1 MSCNGMA
8 SSFFPSGFMFQLQAL
23 CEDDHR
29 LASPVRSLIPTN
41 LHHLRGVAPETGKRS
56 ASFSGA
62 ETCEEANGDDESSD
76 DASLAGEKKRRLN
89 VEQVRTLEKSF
100 ELGNKLEPERKMQLA
115 VALGLRPRQVA
126 IWFQNRRARWKTKQL
141 EKDYDVLRRQFD
153 AIKAKNEALQAHN
166 KKLQTE
172 VLALRGREASD
183 LINLNRETE
192 GSCSNR
198 SENSSE
204 INLDISR
211 TSIAERSCPLSK
223 SCLTSNQL
231 GQLPQ
236 TALRWRMMPQKAASA
251 TCCAALEIN
260 RPSGHG
266 LITTTFISH
275 NICWENCGNYCCI
288 FVSG

>member
-8 SSFFPSGFMFQLQAL
+8 SSFFPSAFMFQLQAP
-23 CEDDHR
+23 CEDDHQ
-29 LASPVRSLIPTN
+29 LVSPVRSLIPTN
-41 LHHLRGVAPETGKRS
+41 LHHLRGVAPATGKRS

-62 ETCEEANGDDESSD
+62 ETCEEANGDDELSD

-153 AIKAKNEALQAHN
+153 AIKAENEALQAHN

-172 VLALRGREASD
+172 LHVQALALRGREASD
-183 LINLNRETE
+183 LINLNKETE

-211 TSIAERSCPLSK
+211 TSVAERSCPPLQILPYFQSVRPADPDCPK
-223 SCLTSNQL
+223 VENDAPEGSFSNLLCSIGDQ
-231 GQLPQ
+231 
-236 TALRWRMMPQKAASA
+236 SA
-251 TCCAALEIN
+251 FW
-260 RPSGHG
+260 PWPDH
-266 LITTTFISH
+266 H
-275 NICWENCGNYCCI
+275 N
-288 FVSG
+288 FH